1 LQETAIHP
9 VPRRPMQIEDLSVT
23 LSVLSAM
30 VTPAVLILASS
41 SLILATSGRL
51 TRAVDR
57 TRAIS
62 ERITDEA
69 KDEERT
75 LLPEERD
82 LLLQQLGRTARR
94 AKLLT
99 RTLTRLYMAL
109 AIFIATSVAIGVV
122 AVTGVAYAWIALV
135 LGFIGALLLFWSSV
149 LLIMESRIALTT
161 VYEEMEFVQRM
172 SQRYAP
178 PANIAQRPVRPRWRR
193 R

>member
-1 LQETAIHP
+1 MAIRP
-9 VPRRPMQIEDLSVT
+9 IPRQPMQIENLSVT

-41 SLILATSGRL
+41 SLILATSNRL
-51 TRAVDR
+51 SRAVDR

-62 ERITDEA
+62 EDITEEA

-75 LLPEERD
+75 LLPEERA

-99 RTLTRLYMAL
+99 RALTRLYMAL

-122 AVTGVAYAWIALV
+122 AVTGVAYAWVALV
-135 LGFIGALLLFWSSV
+135 LGFVGALLLFWCSV
-149 LLIMESRIALTT
+149 LLIMESRIVLTA
-161 VYEEMEFVQRM
+161 VYDEMEFVQRVG
-172 SQRYAP
+172 QRYAP
-178 PANIAQRPVRPRWRR
+178 PANLVDRPRRPRWRKR
-193 R
+193 